1 MPSAEQDLRLVEE
14 ALSGGTAP
22 RRRLAERLLDAI
34 QREVAI
40 SVHRPALQQ
49 GRDPRQEVQDLVQE
63 VLVALFEHDAREL
76 RRWDPARGRNLESF
90 VRLVARRRVARVLG
104 QRRGNPWTASSVELQ
119 EGPDEEGLEE
129 RLEQRAQLGEV
140 LQLLHANMSPRDV
153 ELFELLFVQ
162 GLEPGEAAEKMEMSR
177 GAVNAWSYRMR
188 KQARAAARHVM
199 ETTDGDSASAGR
211 SR

>member
-1 MPSAEQDLRLVEE
+1 MEA
-14 ALSGGTAP
+14 ALSGGAGP

-40 SVHRPALQQ
+40 ALHRSAARQ

-63 VLVALFEHDAREL
+63 VLVSLFEHDAREL
-76 RRWDPARGRNLESF
+76 RRWDPTRGRSLESF

-104 QRRGNPWTASSVELQ
+104 QRRGNPWTEGAVELE
-119 EGPDEEGLEE
+119 EGPDEDGLEE
-129 RLEQRAQLGEV
+129 RLEHRAELGEV
-140 LQLLHANMSPRDV
+140 LQALHAQMSPRDV

-162 GLEPGEAAEKMEMSR
+162 GLEPGEVAEQMQMSR

-188 KQARAAARHVM
+188 KQARAAARHVV
-199 ETTDGDSASAGR
+199 DAAGSDPPPAGR
-211 SR
+211 TR

>member
-1 MPSAEQDLRLVEE
+1 MEE

-199 ETTDGDSASAGR
+199 ETTDGDSAPAGR